1 MENGAQ
7 VNLMLSSP
15 GHDRAVLPPSAW
27 RAWVLTDRGPVDPPT
42 AAQVLRPSPMSARVE
57 RLLVAAVAN
66 DDLDALMHIAGQ
78 AGQGQDAARVL
89 AALRLGSVSVPNAV
103 DLLRAALG
111 TGRPTENKIL
121 RRHWSDLRIQVA
133 LAPSVPALLPLDWT
147 ALVLLLAELLADI
160 GRTTEALDALDSA
173 PPLPTTGLA
182 RAALL
187 LSIGE
192 HARVLDATSGVTN
205 VDDVSALTLIARS
218 VAART
223 VNDHATALDA
233 VCASLIDGSR
243 SPAVLAAG
251 LEERAHLYGLTGDSG
266 PARADLEA
274 LAAMAAG
281 QTDVPIPLPITLHR
295 LGSGSHDDGEDAL
308 ARARTRMR
316 RRISAV
322 GEPGHFGGRHHS
334 TYRDEIA
341 SMFASGQLVA
351 VEELLLGLLDA
362 VEDEVDELAVALDP
376 TFFLTLAD
384 LYEDSGRSED
394 LHALRER
401 FRAAENR
408 SRESSA
414 DDAPVEPVP
423 ETLAGLDI
431 GAAAEPATSATA
443 EEHGS
448 GLDRVAPP
456 ATPRRG
462 MATPG
467 SVRSG
472 LAAAAALP
480 HDLTVGQADGAG
492 GEGGTVATAERHA
505 DPADPVGGAS
515 SDEDASVMPT
525 VTPMSDLDRPD
536 PPVATDV
543 DSSEADP
550 DVIPE
555 PEPGEGTDDAPV
567 VDRPARDLTPVE
579 RAVRGP
585 RVRSL

>member
-7 VNLMLSSP
+7 VNLLLSSP

-27 RAWVLTDRGPVDPPT
+27 RAWVLTERGPIDPPT
-42 AAQVLRPSPMSARVE
+42 AAQALRPSPMSARVE

-89 AALRLGSVSVPNAV
+89 AAVRLWSVSASNAI

-147 ALVLLLAELLADI
+147 ALVLLLAELLAEL

-182 RAALL
+182 RAALF
-187 LSIGE
+187 LSLGE

-223 VNDHATALDA
+223 LSDHATALDA

-274 LAAMAAG
+274 LAALAAG

-295 LGSGSHDDGEDAL
+295 LGSSSHDDGEDAL

-362 VEDEVDELAVALDP
+362 VEDEVDELGVPLDP

-401 FRAAENR
+401 FRSAE
-408 SRESSA
+408 SRAREA
-414 DDAPVEPVP
+414 GPGDQGDAPIP
-423 ETLAGLDI
+423 EAFVGRGIGTPSVRTDADSPDDI
-431 GAAAEPATSATA
+431 R
-443 EEHGS
+443 S

-480 HDLTVGQADGAG
+480 QDLTVGPTGVADGAG
-492 GEGGTVATAERHA
+492 GAVATAARLAGRDGGATTVE
-505 DPADPVGGAS
+505 DGSSDPVVTPAPELDQAEAGDETAPDTEAGGGADDS
-515 SDEDASVMPT
+515 LVVE
-525 VTPMSDLDRPD
+525 
-536 PPVATDV
+536 PP
-543 DSSEADP
+543 S
-550 DVIPE
+550 
-555 PEPGEGTDDAPV
+555 
-567 VDRPARDLTPVE
+567 RDLTPVE